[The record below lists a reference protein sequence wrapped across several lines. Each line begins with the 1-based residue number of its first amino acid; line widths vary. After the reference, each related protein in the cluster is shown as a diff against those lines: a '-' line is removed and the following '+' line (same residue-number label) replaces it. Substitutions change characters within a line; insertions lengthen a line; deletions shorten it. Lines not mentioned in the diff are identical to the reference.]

1 MKLQITAEQ
10 NFKLIQEF
18 FEITIQEIAN
28 NQTRGFYTTITP
40 HGFIDTNTDDMMLK
54 SIYNEWGIDMS
65 GGFLDGDHQYIIV
78 ELIFMN
84 NDRLK
89 ISTKKFN
96 QIFNIVKKYFFSKI
110 NITTSPEDMKDMW
123 AHMNNDELLSKEI
136 SRLIGKP
143 LHLIGDY
150 IVKTIEDNTYI

>member
-18 FEITIQEIAN
+18 FEITIQEVAN
-28 NQTRGFYTTITP
+28 DRTRGFYTTITL

-54 SIYNEWGIDMS
+54 SISKEWGIDMS
-65 GGFLDGDHQYIIV
+65 GGFLDEDHQYIIV

-110 NITTSPEDMKDMW
+110 NITTSPGDMTDIW
-123 AHMNNDELLSKEI
+123 AHMNNDESLSKEI

-150 IVKTIEDNTYI
+150 TVKTIEDNTYI